1 MEIGQ
6 EGFRIVAFASGK
18 DQGKVMTVLKAG
30 QSTSN
35 ESKLAVEGVELGVEG
50 REEVVGGHRQIKDHL
65 DAWMGI
71 MRWKR
76 SRENASHA

>member
-6 EGFRIVAFASGK
+6 EGLRIVAFASGK

-50 REEVVGGHRQIKDHL
+50 SKEVVSGHRQIKDHL
-65 DAWMGI
+65 DSRMGM
-71 MRWKR
+71 MRWKQ